1 MAFREYT
8 GYLFLAVL
16 GIATWLL
23 VEYTSQRETVHQE
36 VPQHSADFFSNG
48 YTKIEIDEQGLTK
61 SELFADKMTHFS
73 DDNTIEMDK
82 PVMTFYSGGTPTWK
96 IRSETGLLSSDREN
110 LFLNGNVFIVREK
123 EDENRK
129 MKVNTS
135 NLRVKPEENYAET
148 DDWAE
153 LITPTDWV
161 SGTGMKVFFKD
172 PVYLELLSNVR
183 SRYEKL

>member
-1 MAFREYT
+1 M
-8 GYLFLAVL
+8 
-16 GIATWLL
+16 
-23 VEYTSQRETVHQE
+23 VEFFADRETVHQE
-36 VPQHSADFFSNG
+36 VPQHSADLFSVG
-48 YTKIEIDEQGLTK
+48 YTKIEIDENGTTK
-61 SELFADKMTHFS
+61 NELFADKMTHFG
-73 DDNTIEMDK
+73 DDDTIEMDK
-82 PVMTFYSGGTPTWK
+82 PVMTFYSQGTPSWK
-96 IRSETGLLSSDREN
+96 IRSETGLLSADRKN
-110 LFLNGNVFIVREK
+110 LFLNGKVFIVREK
-123 EDENRK
+123 DAENRQ

-161 SGTGMKVFFKD
+161 SGNGMKVFFKD

>member
-1 MAFREYT
+1 MLFQEYK
-8 GYLFLAVL
+8 GYLILTVLAIV
-16 GIATWLL
+16 TWLM
-23 VEYTSQRETVHQE
+23 VELAGQRETVHQE
-36 VPQHSADFFSNG
+36 VPQHSASLFSNG
-48 YTKIEIDEQGLTK
+48 YTKIEIDEQGQTK

-82 PVMTFYSGGTPTWK
+82 PVMTFFSEGLPTWK

-110 LFLNGNVFIVREK
+110 LFLNGKVFIVRKK

-129 MKVNTS
+129 FKVNTS
-135 NLRVKPEENYAET
+135 NLRVRPEENYAET